1 MSIRF
6 NPLIFGGFDL
16 TGGGGGPAG
25 AVQWKSPVADEA
37 SLPLVGNAPGD
48 ARVVLDTD
56 KIYVWDDATSK
67 WIDSKLTT
75 AAFGATPNA
84 DGITISSVTV
94 GNITS
99 STINLEPADSTNP
112 GAVSTSAQTF
122 AGDKTFNDDIIVEG
136 SIDAKGGIDSSTNTL
151 TIGATAD
158 NINIGAPGAT
168 VFVQS
173 DVLYVADKN
182 ITINYGGAAASGS
195 DAGIEI
201 EENLAIT
208 GFVKVT
214 PDRNSWELKAPNQ
227 AGVATIDAG
236 AAGITIDQSSHDPVT
251 LSAVGSSP
259 NSDGATLSGQVL
271 NLEPADSTNPGV
283 VSTTSQNF
291 AGDKTFDNL
300 VTASSGVETDSID
313 SITAGAG
320 TLSIGTANASIINI
334 GDSGVNVNLYGNTFY
349 QDVTNLEV
357 TDKQI
362 TLNKN
367 GAVNSAFNSGIEL
380 EENGS
385 ITGYVSTSGDRNSW
399 ELKAPNQAGVATI
412 SPGASGITLD
422 QSSHD
427 PVTLGAVGS
436 TPNINAATLTGQVLN
451 LEPAD
456 AVNAGLITATAQTFG
471 GDKTFND
478 DVIVVGNIDAQGGVD
493 SSGASLDI
501 GANSTQ
507 INVYAQ
513 TDFQSG
519 AISNVGTLTT
529 SATTTDG
536 VIASLYINNSPD
548 FSALGFSSNNPGS
561 AELLYSDG
569 GVLSVNAS
577 GSLTLDSPDINIG
590 QSPGTTDIIG
600 TVTIEY
606 NPANPTDWAPAPDDV
621 IEGLDQIA
629 NRFVS
634 QNQVTKEPTGFPNRD
649 DSVTSFSDTSPART
663 FTIAPTGASFDFY
676 VKGAKFTKTTTQSIQ
691 IPNLAGN
698 HYIYFNDSG
707 TLSSTQILGS
717 ELFENNALVSIVYWN
732 TDTNSRSYFAEERH
746 GLTMDG
752 ATHTYLH
759 TVFGARYLSGLA
771 LQNFSVDGTGNLAA
785 NAQFD
790 ADEGKI
796 RDEDILIEILPQA
809 QIPILYRQGQLWRKK
824 PADAYPVI
832 YSGTAGYT
840 GTNGRLPYNQFTGGS
855 WQFTQVTNN
864 DYVLVHFF
872 ATNDKDSPVV
882 GIQGINQYNNITDA
896 RNAAS
901 TEITSLSGLPFA
913 EFVAL
918 GSVVFETAN
927 GYTNIP
933 QARIRSVNGG
943 DYVDFRG
950 TQLYTPAGEATTHS
964 LLSGLGNDDHIQYL
978 LASGTRTM
986 SGALNM
992 GTHQINNVVDPTS
1005 AQDAATKNYVDGKV
1019 ADSITDGVT
1028 TIAPSQN
1035 AVFDALALKADDSV
1049 VVKSVN
1055 GVLPVANAVTIDTD
1069 DVSEGT
1075 TNVYFTDGRAQTA
1088 VITQTITNG
1097 VTDKSPSEDA
1107 VFDALALKQDVGN
1120 YITALTGEVTASGPG
1135 SVAATIAANAVTNA
1149 KLAQMSASTLKG
1161 NNTGSTA
1168 NASDLSVTDV
1178 RTLLSI
1184 IPASSG
1190 DIPRTSFTAD
1200 DNQSSAANITSFV
1213 FANAV
1218 TRGFEAIVTIER
1230 SSTYAEYTLKGIQ
1243 KSASWEMSQDYIG
1256 DDSGIVFSI
1265 TSAGQIQYT
1274 STNTGS
1280 SATIKFRASTV

>member
-1 MSIRF
+1 VSIKF
-6 NPLIFGGFDL
+6 NPLIFGGLDL
-16 TGGGGGPAG
+16 TGGGPAG
-25 AVQWKSPVADEA
+25 APQWKLPVADE
-37 SLPLVGNAPGD
+37 SLLPMAGNTPGD

-56 KIYVWDDATSK
+56 KIYVWDDSTSK
-67 WIDSKLTT
+67 WIDTNLTT
-75 AAFGATPNA
+75 VAFGSTPNA
-84 DGITISSVTV
+84 EGITLSTV
-94 GNITS
+94 DETVSGVDITR

-112 GAVSTSAQTF
+112 GAVSTSA
-122 AGDKTFNDDIIVEG
+122 
-136 SIDAKGGIDSSTNTL
+136 
-151 TIGATAD
+151 
-158 NINIGAPGAT
+158 
-168 VFVQS
+168 
-173 DVLYVADKN
+173 
-182 ITINYGGAAASGS
+182 
-195 DAGIEI
+195 
-201 EENLAIT
+201 
-208 GFVKVT
+208 
-214 PDRNSWELKAPNQ
+214 
-227 AGVATIDAG
+227 
-236 AAGITIDQSSHDPVT
+236 
-251 LSAVGSSP
+251 
-259 NSDGATLSGQVL
+259 
-271 NLEPADSTNPGV
+271 
-283 VSTTSQNF
+283 QNF

-334 GDSGVNVNLYGNTFY
+334 GNSGVNVNLYGNTFY

-367 GAVNSAFNSGIEL
+367 GAVDSAFNSGIEL

-385 ITGYVSTSGDRNSW
+385 ITGYVSTSVDRNSW
-399 ELKAPNQAGVATI
+399 ELKAPNQTGVATI
-412 SPGASGITLD
+412 DPGDTGIIIN

-436 TPNINAATLTGQVLN
+436 SPNINAATLTGGGQVLN

-513 TDFQSG
+513 TDFQG
-519 AISNVGTLTT
+519 APVSNVGSLTT

-536 VIASLYINNSPD
+536 VIASLYTNNSPD

-663 FTIAPTGASFDFY
+663 FTIAPTGVSFDFY
-676 VKGAKFTKTTTQSIQ
+676 VKGTKFTKTTTQSIQ

-790 ADEGKI
+790 ADQGRI
-796 RDEDILIEILPQA
+796 RDEDLLIEISAQA

-824 PADAYPVI
+824 AADAFPII

-840 GTNGRLPYNQFTGGS
+840 GANGRLPYNQFTGGV
-855 WQFTQVTNN
+855 WQLTEVANN
-864 DYVLVHFF
+864 DFVLVHFF
-872 ATNDKDSPVV
+872 GTNDKDAPIV
-882 GIQGINQYNNITDA
+882 GIQGTNTYLNVTAA

-913 EFVAL
+913 EFVAI
-918 GSVVFETAN
+918 GSVVFETAD
-927 GYTNIP
+927 GYTNTP
-933 QARIRSVNGG
+933 KARVRSVNGG

-950 TQLYTPAGEATTHS
+950 TQLYTPAGNATTHS
-964 LLSGLGNDDHIQYL
+964 LLSGLANDDHIQYL
-978 LASGTRTM
+978 LADGSRAM
-986 SGALNM
+986 AGALNM
-992 GTHQINNVVDPTS
+992 GTHNINNVVDPSS
-1005 AQDAATKNYVDGKV
+1005 AQDAATKNYVDNNV
-1019 ADSITDGVT
+1019 NPVLNYADQQVVYVSKNGNDSTGTGGQHKPFLTIQAALNAITDATASKKYIIRIAPGTYTETLTLKPWVNLQGYNKETVVISIASSTSMTLANRGRLWLEGISFTGAGSININTTGLSGTGGTVLELRTCAVGVT
-1028 TIAPSQN
+1028 GAQKFTFVGNGPGRDFVQFRN
-1035 AVFDALALKADDSV
+1035 TDATQAINISGA
-1049 VVKSVN
+1049 
-1055 GVLPVANAVTIDTD
+1055 AVTIYDSTLVNGAVLQTGGTVPNSFGELLD
-1069 DVSEGT
+1069 GFIKSSYVFNLSVIANTSQFGFFQGFGSTLDGT
-1075 TNVYFTDGRAQTA
+1075 TTLNGSGLTA
-1088 VITQTITNG
+1088 NF
-1097 VTDKSPSEDA
+1097 DA
-1107 VFDALALKQDVGN
+1107 VSYPITSSLLNTPSVVRVTKSIAISYDNTTSGLTATNNQAAIDELALNKAN
-1120 YITALTGEVTASGPG
+1120 RYI
-1135 SVAATIAANAVTNA
+1135 
-1149 KLAQMSASTLKG
+1149 
-1161 NNTGSTA
+1161 
-1168 NASDLSVTDV
+1168 
-1178 RTLLSI
+1178 
-1184 IPASSG
+1184 G
-1190 DIPRTSFTAD
+1190 DISRTSFTFAD
-1200 DNQSSAANITSFV
+1200 AQLSAANITGLSFS
-1213 FANAV
+1213 NAV
-1218 TRGFEAIVTIER
+1218 VSGFSLQLTVVRG
-1230 SSTYAEYTLKGIQ
+1230 SSFAEYIINGIQ
-1243 KSASWEMSQDYIG
+1243 KSSTWEMSQEYVG
-1256 DDSGIVFSI
+1256 DDAGVSFSI
-1265 TSAGQIQYT
+1265 TSAGQLQYVST
-1274 STNTGS
+1274 STGS
-1280 SATIKFRASTV
+1280 GGTILFRAETV